1 MGSHVLDQVG
11 VAADVED
18 ASHTGPHQG
27 RARRLGLALVLFLVL
42 GSGGLDD
49 MQRAA
54 LEGLGGHL
62 ATGIFRLLGAAR
74 QDIGHSLAVFAGI
87 GDDRQGYR

>member
-1 MGSHVLDQVG
+1 
-11 VAADVED
+11 
-18 ASHTGPHQG
+18 
-27 RARRLGLALVLFLVL
+27 
-42 GSGGLDD
+42 

-74 QDIGHSLAVFAGI
+74 QDIGHALAVLAGI
-87 GDDRQGYR
+87 GDDRQGDR